1 MVNPRSQS
9 RRYAALALYQWRLT
23 GEDPMDIKRHLLDDP
38 EWLDA
43 VAGSLSGADD
53 DAPPDARQRFNF
65 NMELLDQLLTGVPAH
80 VVEIDAQLDRVL
92 DRPISQ
98 VDPVELAILR
108 LGAFEILFSDSIPD
122 RVAINEAVE
131 LTKLLGA
138 FEGHKYVNGVLD
150 KVARSH
156 AATSA
161 QAEGAG
167 LAKRPESKRPE
178 NERPENER

>member
-23 GEDPMDIKRHLLDDP
+23 GEDPMAIKSHLLNDP

-43 VAGSLSGADD
+43 VAGSLSGAED
-53 DAPPDARQRFNF
+53 DAPADASQRFKF
-65 NMELLDQLLTGVPAH
+65 NMELLDQLLTGVPTH
-80 VVEIDAQLDRVL
+80 VAEIDAQLDRVL

-108 LGAFEILFSDSIPD
+108 LGAFEILFSASIPD

-138 FEGHKYVNGVLD
+138 HEGHKYVNGVLD
-150 KVARSH
+150 KVARNH
-156 AATSA
+156 AAHGAANAAHSA
-161 QAEGAG
+161 VAPSAPLPAE
-167 LAKRPESKRPE
+167 KIP
-178 NERPENER
+178 

>member
-1 MVNPRSQS
+1 MVSPRTQS

-23 GEDPMDIKRHLLDDP
+23 GDDPMSIKRHLLDDP

-43 VAGSLSGADD
+43 VAASLSGVGDD
-53 DAPPDARQRFNF
+53 EALENGQRFNF
-65 NMELLDQLLTGVPAH
+65 NLELLEQLLTGVPEH
-80 VVEIDAQLDRVL
+80 IEEIDTQLDSFL

-108 LGAFEILFSDSIPD
+108 LGAFEILFADNIPD

-138 FEGHKYVNGVLD
+138 HEGHRYVNGVLD
-150 KVARSH
+150 KIARRR
-156 AATSA
+156 
-161 QAEGAG
+161 AG
-167 LAKRPESKRPE
+167 DMNRKV
-178 NERPENER
+178 

>member
-53 DAPPDARQRFNF
+53 DAPPDAKQRFKF

-80 VVEIDAQLDRVL
+80 VAEIDAALDRVL

-108 LGAFEILFSDSIPD
+108 LGAFEILFSESIPD

-138 FEGHKYVNGVLD
+138 HEGHKYVNGVLD
-150 KVARSH
+150 KVARSQ
-156 AATSA
+156 AAASGRPA
-161 QAEGAG
+161 GAG
-167 LAKRPESKRPE
+167 LAAQPTEKSG
-178 NERPENER
+178 